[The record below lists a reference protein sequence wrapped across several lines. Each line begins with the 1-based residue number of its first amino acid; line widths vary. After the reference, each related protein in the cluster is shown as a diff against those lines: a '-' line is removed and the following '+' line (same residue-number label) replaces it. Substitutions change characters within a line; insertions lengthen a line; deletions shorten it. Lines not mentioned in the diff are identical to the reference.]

1 MLQVIAQQ
9 RVVLAFGALILLVK
23 LSELDSLVATPILL
37 FGHGSLLVDD
47 REVQLVLH
55 LFLLLLDDVLLAFDQ
70 VLAVRGDGR
79 QVSLRFIFALEVNT
93 ALVLA

>member
-1 MLQVIAQQ
+1 MLQVITHQ

-23 LSELDSLVATPILL
+23 LSELASLVATPILL